1 MACPGDRDSEACAG
15 PVGAA
20 QPSAER
26 ARAPDEAPVAR
37 RSGSRPPTI
46 REVALLA
53 GVSPMTVS
61 RVLTGRGYVADETAG
76 RVRAAFQQ
84 LGYRPNPAARLL
96 RGRRSH
102 LIGVTIPS
110 LTSSVH
116 RGIVAGVEEIFEAT
130 EYQVILGHLQAG
142 LHPSSDFVKVA
153 RHRHCDGYVMV
164 PSRADASSSG
174 VASLDRPAVVA
185 LSSIPGQVAD
195 AVLVDGRDAAR
206 SATGYL
212 IDHFGPPVAYVGLD
226 SRLSHDLS
234 ILDGYREGM
243 AAAGLEPWELSVHSG
258 EDGAHQGVR
267 AMLSG
272 PRPPRAIL
280 FASTQVHLEGLG
292 ALVQSGL
299 RIGQDVGVVAV
310 ASEERPWTA
319 LLPSSIG
326 LLVIPAREIGRRA
339 ATRLLQR
346 ISAPSDEVQTE
357 VVQVEL
363 LLPRQPDLSSE

>member
-1 MACPGDRDSEACAG
+1 MTCPGDRDTEACVEPG
-15 PVGAA
+15 EP
-20 QPSAER
+20 
-26 ARAPDEAPVAR
+26 APVAR
-37 RSGSRPPTI
+37 RSVPRPSTI

-76 RVRAAFQQ
+76 RVRAAFEQ
-84 LGYRPNPAARLL
+84 LAYRPNPAARQL

-116 RGIVAGVEEIFEAT
+116 RGIVAGVEEVFEAT
-130 EYQVILGHLQAG
+130 EYQVILGHLQSG
-142 LHPSSDFVKVA
+142 LHPSSDFVRIA
-153 RHRHCDGYVMV
+153 HRQHCDGYVMV
-164 PSRADASSSG
+164 PSRADASSTG
-174 VASLDRPAVVA
+174 VAGLDRPAVVA

-206 SATGYL
+206 SATRYL

-243 AAAGLEPWELSVHSG
+243 ADADLEQWELTVRPG
-258 EDGAHQGVR
+258 EEGAHQGVR
-267 AMLSG
+267 TMLAG
-272 PRPPRAIL
+272 PQPPRAIL
-280 FASTQVHLEGLG
+280 FASTLVHLEGLG
-292 ALVQSGL
+292 ALIRSGL
-299 RIGQDVGVVAV
+299 RVGEDIGVVAV
-310 ASEERPWTA
+310 ASEERPWTS
-319 LLPSSIG
+319 LLPSPIG

-339 ATRLLQR
+339 ATRLLHQ
-346 ISAPSDEVQTE
+346 ISTPTAEVQTE
-357 VVQVEL
+357 VVQIDL
-363 LLPRQPDLSSE
+363 LLPGQPAPPS